1 MIRGVKSASFK
12 YDTHGQVDFPQ
23 GFLVAFRT
31 TGEGRIVEMLTS
43 IELNAAI
50 IAAVG
55 VYWHAILFSSYIKDY
70 SRLGMGLQE
79 KTR

>member
-1 MIRGVKSASFK
+1 MIRSVKSASFK
-12 YDTHGQVDFPQ
+12 HDSNWQIDFPQ
-23 GFLVAFRT
+23 RLLVAFRA

-43 IELNAAI
+43 IELNAAV

-55 VYWHAILFSSYIKDY
+55 VNWHATLFSSYLKDY

>member
-1 MIRGVKSASFK
+1 VIRSVKTASLK
-12 YDTHGQVDFPQ
+12 DNTHGQIDFPQ
-23 GFLVAFRT
+23 RLFVAFRA

-43 IELNAAI
+43 VELNAAV
-50 IAAVG
+50 IAAIG
-55 VYWHAILFSSYIKDY
+55 VYRHATLFSSYFKDY